1 MIRLAIAQT
10 VIILAA
16 LASSAAGEAG
26 AAALSGTVVT
36 DDSFAAPV
44 RRAIVTISGSGLTPS
59 RSVITDDDGRFA
71 FDGLPAGRFDLSA
84 ARPAFITSVYG
95 ARRPGGTGKPIAVA
109 AGERVTGVTIRLA
122 RGAVL
127 TGIVTDGSG
136 NPAPAVS
143 VAALRTEVPLT
154 IAASAESDDRG
165 IYRIFGLRPGAY
177 LVATSSR
184 VVGRG
189 DIDVPS
195 TAVVDAVLSALK
207 ARRDT
212 PGVAAVGT
220 ADPAGPRRAFGWSP
234 VFYPGTPSVSDAV
247 PLTLGAGEERSGV
260 DLQFSYVRTVSVSG
274 VVLQAD
280 GRPAAGAFMSLSQD
294 LPRLPM
300 TFGIGSNPLGS
311 EATAQDGRFRYDN
324 VPAGRYRLTAGSGV
338 ASGAPMLPSAVR
350 NSPLLV
356 AETEV
361 TVSGQDVSGV
371 TLTLGPGL
379 RIEGRI
385 VFEAGEVPAD
395 LTKFRIAA
403 RAYPPGRTDRSK
415 IAAVN
420 AEGTFTI
427 AGLAPGSYTL
437 ATTVPASS
445 GGVLW
450 PRSAI
455 AGGRDLLDVPL
466 ELTAAGIRD
475 VVVVFTARHTLVS
488 GSVTDGGGAAADTFV
503 VVFPADR
510 AEWRSGSRRVRLTR
524 TGEDGRFVIR
534 DLPAGDYLV
543 ATADDVEAADLDQ
556 PELFERL
563 ARTAVQLSVTDGE
576 QKIAGSPRQSAAA
589 LNRAGPCRVSE
600 SARRPALRRRRGC
613 AGRTA
618 R

>member
-1 MIRLAIAQT
+1 MIRLAIAAT
-10 VIILAA
+10 VFILTSPSSFAA
-16 LASSAAGEAG
+16 AQAAA

-44 RRAIVTISGSGLTPS
+44 RRAIVTISGSGLTAS

-71 FDGLPAGRFDLSA
+71 FDGLPAGRFTLSA
-84 ARPAFITSVYG
+84 ARPAFMTSVYG
-95 ARRPGGTGKPIAVA
+95 ARRPGGTGKPIVVA
-109 AGERVTGVTIRLA
+109 AGEQVTDVTIRLA

-136 NPAPAVS
+136 NPAPGAS
-143 VAALRTEVPLT
+143 VAALSTAMQMT
-154 IAASAESDDRG
+154 IAGSAESDDRG

-195 TAVVDAVLSALK
+195 AAAVDAVLSALK

-212 PGVAAVGT
+212 PGVAAGGT

-247 PLTLGAGEERSGV
+247 ALTLGAGEERSGV
-260 DLQFSYVRTVSVSG
+260 DLQLSYVPTVSVSG
-274 VVLQAD
+274 VVLQPD

-300 TFGIGSNPLGS
+300 TFGVGSNALES
-311 EATAQDGRFRYDN
+311 ESTARDGRFRYDN
-324 VPAGRYRLTAGSGV
+324 VPPGRYRLTAGSGV

-361 TVSGQDVSGV
+361 TVSGQEISGV
-371 TLTLGPGL
+371 ILTLGPGL
-379 RIEGRI
+379 LIEGRI
-385 VFEAGEVPAD
+385 VFEGSELPAD

-403 RAYPPGRTDRSK
+403 HVYPPGRTERSK
-415 IAAVN
+415 ITAVK
-420 AEGTFTI
+420 ADGTFAI
-427 AGLAPGSYTL
+427 AGLAPGRYTL
-437 ATTVPASS
+437 TTTVPGSL
-445 GGVLW
+445 GTTWW

-455 AGGRDLLDVPL
+455 AGGRDVFDVPL
-466 ELTAAGIRD
+466 ELTGAGVRD
-475 VVVVFTARHTLVS
+475 VVVVFTARHALVS
-488 GSVTDGGGAAADTFV
+488 GSVADAGGGAADTFV
-503 VVFPADR
+503 VMFPADR
-510 AEWRSGSRRVRLTR
+510 AEWRSGSRRARFTR
-524 TGEDGRFVIR
+524 TGEDGRFAIR
-534 DLPAGDYLV
+534 DLPSGDYLV
-543 ATADDVEAADLDQ
+543 ATADDVEAADLDR

-563 ARTAVQLSVTDGE
+563 ARTAVRLSLADGE
-576 QKIAGSPRQSAAA
+576 QKTQDLRVKVPR
-589 LNRAGPCRVSE
+589 P
-600 SARRPALRRRRGC
+600 
-613 AGRTA
+613 
-618 R
+618 